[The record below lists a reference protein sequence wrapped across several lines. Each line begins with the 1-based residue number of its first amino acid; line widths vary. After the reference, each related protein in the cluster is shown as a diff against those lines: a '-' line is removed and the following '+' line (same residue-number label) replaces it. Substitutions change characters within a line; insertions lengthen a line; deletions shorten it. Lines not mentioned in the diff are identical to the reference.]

1 MSENVTIIFYPY
13 IYNNKIDFAGK
24 ETYTYSEIRM
34 DVLSKT
40 IVTVITKGGN
50 WRNLVKLCNFR
61 HLGRTNC
68 KSFANLL
75 YLRIVR
81 KFAVQEE
88 TVEYKTQARQMILD
102 YMAENPDRIFKA
114 SGIAQNLPEVSLSTI
129 YRNLARMEK
138 AGVVQIVGADDNNE
152 LQYRYTGP
160 GRCEEKMHL
169 VCKECGKF
177 FHLEGPALK
186 VLQLSVQRSG
196 FELDQQQS
204 VLLGRCSGCSRRR
217 HD

>member
-40 IVTVITKGGN
+40 IVTVITKGEN

>member
-1 MSENVTIIFYPY
+1 
-13 IYNNKIDFAGK
+13 
-24 ETYTYSEIRM
+24 M
-34 DVLSKT
+34 DVLSKQG
-40 IVTVITKGGN
+40 VTRVTKGTTPQI
-50 WRNLVKLCNFR
+50 CN
-61 HLGRTNC
+61 
-68 KSFANLL
+68 SFANHSHFYYILQT
-75 YLRIVR
+75 IR
-81 KFAVQEE
+81 KLARSKCIARRSKTAKFCENRGK
-88 TVEYKTQARQMILD
+88 VEYKTQTRQKIMD

-114 SGIAQNLPEVSLSTI
+114 SEIAKSLPEVSLSTI
-129 YRNLARMEK
+129 YRNLSRMEK

-152 LQYRYTGP
+152 LRYRYTGP
-160 GRCEEKMHL
+160 GQCEEKMHL

-217 HD
+217 HG

>member
-24 ETYTYSEIRM
+24 ETYTEGEIRM
-34 DVLSKT
+34 DVLSKC
-40 IVTVITKGGN
+40 IVTLVTKRPKWGKFPQKKEFRLLPTYKLQII
-50 WRNLVKLCNFR
+50 RNF
-61 HLGRTNC
+61 TI
-68 KSFANLL
+68 FANRSQIQPL
-75 YLRIVR
+75 
-81 KFAVQEE
+81 KM
-88 TVEYKTQARQMILD
+88 EYKTQTRQMIMD

-114 SGIAQNLPEVSLSTI
+114 SELAQSLSEVSLSTI
-129 YRNLARMEK
+129 YRNLSRLEK
-138 AGVVQIVGADDNNE
+138 AGMIQIVGAAENNE

-204 VLLGRCSGCSRRR
+204 VLLGRCAGCSRRR
-217 HD
+217 HG

>member
-24 ETYTYSEIRM
+24 ETYTKGENAV
-34 DVLSKT
+34 DVLSKS
-40 IVTVITKGGN
+40 IVTMVTKKPKWGKIPQKKGI
-50 WRNLVKLCNFR
+50 WA
-61 HLGRTNC
+61 
-68 KSFANLL
+68 FANLQIANHSQF
-75 YLRIVR
+75 YYICES
-81 KFAVQEE
+81 FAILALKM
-88 TVEYKTQARQMILD
+88 EYKTQTRQMIMD

-114 SGIAQNLPEVSLSTI
+114 SEIAKSLPEVSLSTI
-129 YRNLARMEK
+129 YRNLSRMEK
-138 AGVVQIVGADDNNE
+138 AGIVQIVGADDNNE
-152 LQYRYTGP
+152 LRYRYTGP
-160 GRCEEKMHL
+160 GQCEEKMHL

>member
-1 MSENVTIIFYPY
+1 MSSKFC
-13 IYNNKIDFAGK
+13 
-24 ETYTYSEIRM
+24 EI
-34 DVLSKT
+34 L
-40 IVTVITKGGN
+40 
-50 WRNLVKLCNFR
+50 LY
-61 HLGRTNC
+61 
-68 KSFANLL
+68 FANDSQIHPVQDASRALL
-75 YLRIVR
+75 TAKICEKRG
-81 KFAVQEE
+81 KM
-88 TVEYKTQARQMILD
+88 EYKTQTRQKITD

-114 SGIAQNLPEVSLSTI
+114 SEIAKSLPEISLSTI
-129 YRNLARMEK
+129 YRNLSRMEK

-152 LQYRYTGP
+152 LRYRYTGP
-160 GRCEEKMHL
+160 GQCEEKMHL

-217 HD
+217 HG